1 MTSVYILIKRE
12 ANFNVLKFLL
22 IIPLLVYFN
31 AYIMYSLFDYYISFT
46 LVLLLY
52 LDIKI
57 DKIILYIIFCL
68 LISVAFFIKMGT
80 GILNIAMVFIYLI
93 YSLFFISRNF
103 FVKRAVISLSIP
115 ILIFTIYY
123 TYNPSIKD
131 LFLFIRGSLEIS
143 SGYIYAMSVKPNNYI
158 LVVFGYIFALIYLAL
173 FIYYYS

>member
-1 MTSVYILIKRE
+1 MKFNYKEINILFSFIFKFVVYVINVTSVYILIKRE

-46 LVLLLY
+46 SILLLY

-80 GILNIAMVFIYLI
+80 GILNIAMVFI
-93 YSLFFISRNF
+93 
-103 FVKRAVISLSIP
+103 
-115 ILIFTIYY
+115 
-123 TYNPSIKD
+123 
-131 LFLFIRGSLEIS
+131 
-143 SGYIYAMSVKPNNYI
+143 
-158 LVVFGYIFALIYLAL
+158 
-173 FIYYYS
+173 

>member
-1 MTSVYILIKRE
+1 
-12 ANFNVLKFLL
+12 
-22 IIPLLVYFN
+22 
-31 AYIMYSLFDYYISFT
+31 MYSLFDYYISFT
-46 LVLLLY
+46 SILLLY

-80 GILNIAMVFIYLI
+80 GILNIAMVFIQLI

-103 FVKRAVISLSIP
+103 FIKRAVISLSIP
-115 ILIFTIYY
+115 ILIFIIYY
-123 TYNPSIKD
+123 VYNPNIND
-131 LFLFIRGSLEIS
+131 LFLFIKGSLEIS